1 MLLLL
6 SIALAA
12 DPSPFAYLDAALDRA
27 RSLMATARKDDA
39 ACIKPKID
47 LMEGI
52 RPLIRPIDLERQR
65 AADEGNQL
73 HVEAA
78 ERKMEVVHGK
88 IEKYL
93 AEAEACIEVQSTNTS
108 VGDPAP
114 TTGEELLTA
123 AEPPPDTPCVSCF

>member
-1 MLLLL
+1 MLFLLAV
-6 SIALAA
+6 ALGA
-12 DPSPFAYLDAALDRA
+12 DPSPYAYLDAALDRA
-27 RSLMATARKDDA
+27 RSLMATARSSDA

-65 AADEGNQL
+65 AVDEGNEL
-73 HVEAA
+73 HIGAA
-78 ERKMEVVHGK
+78 ERKIEVVHGK

-93 AEAEACIEVQSTNTS
+93 AEAEACIEVQSTSTS

-114 TTGEELLTA
+114 TTGDDLLTA